1 MLTHAPSG
9 TVVFLMTDIEGST
22 KLWVER
28 PQTMFRALQRHHEI
42 IAELV
47 RRHEGHLPV
56 DQGEGDSTFSV
67 FERGSEALACA
78 VEVQQ
83 RLGEEDWGEG
93 LILRVRMALHAGE
106 VEVRAGAYHGTEVGR
121 CSALRAIAHGGQ
133 VLLSQTVFD
142 LVRDAIPPDCGI
154 RDVGEHRLKDLA
166 RTERVYQ
173 LLYAGMPHDLP
184 PLRSVD
190 QMPQNLTPQLTSF
203 IGRNEEMERV
213 VQLLRSTRLVT
224 LTGPGGSGKTRLASQ
239 VGAEILKRFHAGV
252 WMVELAPV
260 EDPSLVP
267 EAIASALGMRDV
279 PNQDTMTSLAEF
291 LREKQLLLILDNF
304 EHLLEAA
311 AFLTQLLEVAAE
323 LRILVTSRAVLHVRG
338 EQDFSVPPL
347 SSPSP
352 GEVGDLEFLTQYES
366 VQLFIDRAR
375 LARPDFAVTN
385 ENAAAVAEIC
395 HRLEGLPLAIELAA
409 ARTKILPPQALLA
422 RLSKQLDVLTSTARD
437 LPARQRTLRGAI
449 EWSYELLNEAERGL
463 LARLSLFAGD
473 ASLGAIESV
482 CGADGGDV
490 LDDLASLVDKSLV
503 LQIEGDADEPRFVML
518 EIIKEYGRERL
529 VGDGEY
535 EPVAAAHARFF
546 MDLAE
551 RSASRLAGPEQA
563 SWLGILEKEHV
574 NLQSALGWLIRSD
587 VDEAYL
593 LAHLL
598 QWFWWVRGHLSVGR
612 HWFERVLAA
621 PATDPM
627 KRSRALSSAGALV
640 ADLGDKEAANA
651 YFSEAAGLAQ
661 EGDDPLAYAWAVT
674 GLGHIAYLDGE
685 REKAVGL
692 QEEALNEFNELG
704 DLRGRTIAMTRLGML
719 ALRTG
724 DFTESNRL
732 HEEILEI
739 RRGMDDTWGIASV
752 LNNLGYNAILQDDP
766 EEALPRLEEALRLFR
781 DVGFKEGIGNV
792 LDSLALVASA
802 QGDWDRATSLWEE
815 CLQVFR
821 SLGYRQAT
829 GFVLAQ
835 LGKAEIERRSLSR
848 GGALLA
854 EGLTLANDLYDTETL
869 PYCFEGIAGGLA
881 IMGEGA
887 GAAFLFGF
895 AEVFRAEAG
904 EPLPPVEQPRR
915 DAHLDMARRASGRA
929 TVDDALARG
938 AGTTRAEAVRTA
950 HEGAELLEGSGTT
963 ARQGPAAPGGR

>member
-22 KLWVER
+22 KLWVEH
-28 PQTMFRALQRHHEI
+28 PQSMFHALKRHHEI
-42 IAELV
+42 IADLV
-47 RRHEGHLPV
+47 RRHGGHLPV

-67 FERGSEALACA
+67 FERGSEALGCA
-78 VEVQQ
+78 VEIQQ
-83 RLGEEDWGEG
+83 ALGSEDWGEG
-93 LILRVRMALHAGE
+93 LALRVRMALHAGE
-106 VEVRAGAYHGTEVGR
+106 VEIRAGAYHGAEVGR
-121 CSALRAIAHGGQ
+121 SAALRAIAHGGQ

-142 LVRDAIPPDCGI
+142 LVRDAIPADCGI

-166 RTERVYQ
+166 RAERVYQ

-203 IGRNEEMERV
+203 IGRNEEMSRV
-213 VQLLRSTRLVT
+213 VQLLRTTRLVT
-224 LTGPGGSGKTRLASQ
+224 LTGPGGSGKTRLAAQ
-239 VGAEILKRFHAGV
+239 VGAEVLKKFPAGV

-260 EDPSLVP
+260 TDPSLVP
-267 EAIASALGMRDV
+267 EAIASTLDVRDV
-279 PNQDTMTSLAEF
+279 PNQDTMTSLTEF

-304 EHLLEAA
+304 EHLLEGATT
-311 AFLTQLLEVAAE
+311 LTQLLEAAPE
-323 LRILVTSRAVLHVRG
+323 LRILVTSRAILHVRG
-338 EQDFSVPPL
+338 EQDFPVPPL
-347 SSPSP
+347 SSPTP
-352 GEVGDLEFLTQYES
+352 GDENDLEVLTQYES

-375 LARPDFAVTN
+375 FAKPDFTVTN
-385 ENAAAVAEIC
+385 ENAPAVAEIC
-395 HRLEGLPLAIELAA
+395 QRLEGLPLAIELAA
-409 ARTKILPPQALLA
+409 ARTKILPPRALLA
-422 RLSKQLDVLTSTARD
+422 RLSKRLDVLTSTARD

-449 EWSYELLNEAERGL
+449 EWSHELLNETERRL
-463 LARLSLFAGD
+463 LARFSLFAGD
-473 ASLGAIESV
+473 ASLGAIDSV
-482 CGADGGDV
+482 CGAEGEDV
-490 LDDLASLVDKSLV
+490 LDDLTSLVDKSLV
-503 LQIEGDADEPRFVML
+503 LQIEGDDEEPRFVML

-529 VGDGEY
+529 ISDGEH
-535 EPVAAAHARFF
+535 ESVAGAHSRFF

-551 RSASRLAGPEQA
+551 RAAARLAGPEQA
-563 SWLGILEKEHV
+563 QWLGVLEKEHV
-574 NLQSALGWLIRSD
+574 NLQSALEWLIRSD
-587 VDEAYL
+587 ADEAHH

-598 QWFWWVRGHLSVGR
+598 QWFWWIRGHLSVGR
-612 HWFERVLAA
+612 HWLERVLAA
-621 PATDPM
+621 PAEDPLR
-627 KRSRALSSAGALV
+627 RSRALSSAGALV
-640 ADLGDKEAANA
+640 SDLGDKEAANA
-651 YFSEAAGLAQ
+651 YFSEAAGLAR
-661 EGDDPLAYAWAVT
+661 ENEDRLAYAWAVT

-692 QEEALNEFNELG
+692 QEEALRDFNEQG

-724 DFTESNRL
+724 DFADSNRF
-732 HEEILEI
+732 HEEILQI
-739 RRGMDDTWGIASV
+739 RRRMDDTWGIASV

-766 EEALPRLEEALRLFR
+766 EGALPRLEEALRLFR
-781 DVGFKEGIGNV
+781 EVGFKEGIGNV

-802 QGDWDRATSLWEE
+802 QGDWDRAVGLWEE

-835 LGKAEIERRSLSR
+835 LGKAEIERRNLSKA
-848 GGALLA
+848 GVLLA

-881 IMGEGA
+881 VVGDGVD
-887 GAAFLFGF
+887 AAFLFGF

-915 DAHLDMARRASGRA
+915 ENHLDMARGAVGRVP
-929 TVDDALARG
+929 VDEALVRG
-938 AGTTRAEAVRTA
+938 GGATRAEAVQA
-950 HEGAELLEGSGTT
+950 AYAGAEILEASAIG
-963 ARQGPAAPGGR
+963 A